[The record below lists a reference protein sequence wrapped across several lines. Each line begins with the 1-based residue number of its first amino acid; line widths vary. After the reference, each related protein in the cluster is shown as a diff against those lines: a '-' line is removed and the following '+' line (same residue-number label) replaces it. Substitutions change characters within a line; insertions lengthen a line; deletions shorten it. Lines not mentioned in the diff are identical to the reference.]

1 MADTSVTSDAAQR
14 ELQPTVTVAV
24 VCICGAPHLARCL
37 EALRAQEAAGPF
49 RVVVRYDPAL
59 PGIDAVAARYPEAVV
74 RAEPGRHT
82 PLELCAAAIEDC
94 DSDVILLTEDHG
106 IPATSWV
113 RSMLAAR
120 APDRVA
126 VGGRMEIRSGASA
139 TDWAFY
145 YADFFRYA
153 APVQDGPSPT
163 LTVCN
168 VAYDRARLEAIRDL
182 WSDSFEEPAVHDALR
197 ARFGGVLWLTSAS
210 EVRMRRTVSLSAAL
224 EERYAFGRIFGHT
237 RIAHMSPAR
246 RLLMM
251 GLGLALPA
259 LLLGRMTA
267 KALASP
273 GLTRAFVRGLGPLTA
288 MVLCWSWGEWLGYV
302 TGRPPRRLRLASEQ
316 PSSGQD

>member
-1 MADTSVTSDAAQR
+1 MGEPDVTSPAA
-14 ELQPTVTVAV
+14 LQPVEPTVTVAV
-24 VCICGAPHLARCL
+24 VCICGASHLARCL
-37 EALRAQEAAGPF
+37 EALRAQEGVAPF
-49 RVVVRYDPAL
+49 RVVVRYDPSL
-59 PGIDAVAARYPEAVV
+59 PGIDAVAARFPEASVA
-74 RAEPGRHT
+74 AEPGRHT
-82 PLELCAAAIEDC
+82 PLELCAAAIKDS
-94 DSDVILLTEDHG
+94 DSDVVLLTEDHG
-106 IPATSWV
+106 IPSPDWV

-126 VGGRMEIRSGASA
+126 VGGRMEIRTGASA

-182 WSDSFEEPAVHDALR
+182 WSESFEEPAVHDALR
-197 ARFGGVLWLTSAS
+197 SRFGGVLWLTSAS

-224 EERYAFGRIFGHT
+224 EERYAFGRVFGHT
-237 RIAHMSPAR
+237 RIAHMSGPR
-246 RLLMM
+246 RILMT

-259 LLLGRMTA
+259 LLLGRMTS

-273 GLTRAFVRGLGPLTA
+273 ALTRAFLGGLGPLIA
-288 MVLCWSWGEWLGYV
+288 MVLCWSCGEWLGYV
-302 TGRPPRRLRLASEQ
+302 TGRPPTRLRLAAEQ
-316 PSSGQD
+316 PSADEG